1 MAAKG
6 NFPSCLAYKKILN
19 SPTYEV
25 SRCFHSNPLQS
36 KTWSVPIQRI
46 LIENVRLFL
55 SLTSH
60 HDKASGAYCYLKRHW
75 RSLRARCN
83 LYATILLWFSSR
95 FIYFL
100 HLFKGIAFLL
110 SIGAWTILILLK
122 LVTYKNKWR
131 RQIFG
136 TYCVLRYRFLSKFP
150 LTVIIWSILW
160 FRLKYLY

>member
-6 NFPSCLAYKKILN
+6 NFPLCLAYKKILN
-19 SPTYEV
+19 SPSYEV
-25 SRCFHSNPLQS
+25 SRCFHSNPLA
-36 KTWSVPIQRI
+36 IQ
-46 LIENVRLFL
+46 N
-55 SLTSH
+55 
-60 HDKASGAYCYLKRHW
+60 LKRANSADPNRKCTPLLVTDLPPRQSLW
-75 RSLRARCN
+75 CILLPQKTLSSLRARCN

-95 FIYFL
+95 FIFFL

-110 SIGAWTILILLK
+110 SIRAWTIFMLLR

-136 TYCVLRYRFLSKFP
+136 TYCVLRYRFLWKFP
-150 LTVIIWSILW
+150 ITVIIWSILW